1 MVPSNVHEGTAAA
14 ITEELMPL
22 MQAQRAQNHELLK
35 HWRLHHN
42 KAAYYEKALDG
53 STKFQPDVG
62 FYYSDDG
69 IFFVEVEFTQPWED
83 LVQKVE
89 HMVQG
94 QECWGVLAVMI
105 KEGDRRGSLP
115 KRRAATGDF
124 VAKADWFAQAEARQV
139 NDPYGPVSIN
149 GTDWT
154 KAVEVELC
162 FFPHGWIQ
170 ADGPPTKVCSLA
182 NSTSTGSHI

>member
-1 MVPSNVHEGTAAA
+1 MVPSNVHKGTAAA
-14 ITEELMPL
+14 ITERLMPL
-22 MQAQRAQNHELLK
+22 MQAQQAQNHELLK

-62 FYYSDDG
+62 FYYRDDG
-69 IFFVEVEFTQPWED
+69 IFFVEVEFTQPLED

-105 KEGDRRGSLP
+105 KEGDQRGSLP
-115 KRRAATGDF
+115 KRHAATGLLKLRLVRPTIYMVQCRSMGRIGQKQWRWSCAF
-124 VAKADWFAQAEARQV
+124 PPMVGFR
-139 NDPYGPVSIN
+139 PTGPQRRSV
-149 GTDWT
+149 
-154 KAVEVELC
+154 L
-162 FFPHGWIQ
+162 
-170 ADGPPTKVCSLA
+170 
-182 NSTSTGSHI
+182 